1 MLATRA
7 LKLDE
12 ERFKKVDSPVV
23 EFYFSSQNSGILI
36 QNDKN
41 AALLVLFRK
50 TWFGASVYGESY
62 RFSNTI
68 NNKVL
73 YVPIV

>member
-1 MLATRA
+1 LLATRA

-12 ERFKKVDSPVV
+12 ERFKKGDSSVV

-36 QNDKN
+36 RNDKN

-50 TWFGASVYGESY
+50 TWRQVSMGESY

-68 NNKVL
+68 NNKGL